1 MVEDRKEREE
11 KREGNTNEW
20 KEEMN
25 KDVKENGNSNKVTV
39 NIKSNK
45 SK

>member
-1 MVEDRKEREE
+1 MVENRKKREE
-11 KREGNTNEW
+11 EREGNTNEW

-25 KDVKENGNSNKVTV
+25 KDVKENGNTNKVTV
-39 NIKSNK
+39 KIKSNK